1 MCYFKSKVIYDKD
14 DDFGDIMIMAL
25 KYALGKRTYVTS
37 EVCDFV
43 KQNIKHV
50 NNRIRDVMIRDIEE
64 YKSKR
69 EQGFISDDS
78 CDEHNFTDL
87 LASLEK
93 VGEDFD
99 EKET

>member
-1 MCYFKSKVIYDKD
+1 MQDMEEEMKH
-14 DDFGDIMIMAL
+14 IMIMAL
-25 KYALGKRTYVTS
+25 RYALGRRTYVTS
-37 EVCDFV
+37 EVCDFI

-50 NNRIRDVMIRDIEE
+50 NNRVRDVMIRDIKE
-64 YKSKR
+64 YKNKR
-69 EQGFISDDS
+69 EQGFVKDDT

-87 LASLEK
+87 LVSLEK